1 VISLSDTE
9 RRPKFVDF
17 HLGLMSRLRAYFL
30 AGILV
35 TAPIGLTVYLSWLL
49 VHTVDQAVEPLIPAQ
64 YNPDTYMP
72 FGIPG
77 LGLLVVVVMLTL
89 IGALT
94 AGFVGRTLIALG
106 EGFVARMPVVRTL
119 YSSLKQIFETILA
132 DRATVFRHVVL
143 IEFPRTGLWRLGF
156 VTGTTRGKTQTV
168 VPGGLV
174 NVFIPGTPN
183 IAAGFLVMAPA
194 AELIDMDL
202 TPEEALKLVV
212 SGGIATPPPR
222 PDEPPSS
229 PTEPV

>member
-1 VISLSDTE
+1 V
-9 RRPKFVDF
+9 RPAGKF
-17 HLGLMSRLRAYFL
+17 HIGLIARLRAYFL

-49 VHTVDQAVEPLIPAQ
+49 VHSVDQAVEPLIPAA

-72 FGIPG
+72 FGVPG
-77 LGLLVVVVMLTL
+77 LGLLLVVVMLTL

-94 AGFVGRTLIALG
+94 AGFIGRTMIGLG
-106 EGFVARMPVVRTL
+106 ESFVARMPVVRTL

-132 DRATVFRHVVL
+132 DRATVFRNVVL

-156 VTGTTRGKTQTV
+156 ITGTTPGKAQEI

-183 IAAGFLVMAPA
+183 IASGFLVLASR

-202 TPEEALKLVV
+202 TPEEALKLVI
-212 SGGIATPPPR
+212 SGGIATPPSR
-222 PDEPPSS
+222 HDPSS
-229 PTEPV
+229 IPSESS